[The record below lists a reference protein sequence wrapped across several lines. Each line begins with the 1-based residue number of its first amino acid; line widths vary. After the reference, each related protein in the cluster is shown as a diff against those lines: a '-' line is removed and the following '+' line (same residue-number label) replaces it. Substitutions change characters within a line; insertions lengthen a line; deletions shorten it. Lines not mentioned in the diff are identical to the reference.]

1 MKLDNQANMY
11 IVNPINTGMQDWDQT
26 NISII
31 IPAYNCHNTIVQTLA
46 SIAMQENIHEIET
59 IIADDC
65 SDNGYDEIA
74 KIFSNFMKIKIVRL
88 LKGGGPGTARQVGYD
103 HSVGSYVM
111 FMDGDD
117 SFIGCDAVNI
127 LKKVMIEKEQDCV
140 YGQFLEQ
147 SETGDLLT
155 HEIHMVWMF
164 GKLYRRSFLEHYNI
178 RMNMSHSN
186 EDTGY
191 NCVVKGCSNKIWYI
205 PKPVYTWR
213 FKPNSITRFNNGM
226 YGSES
231 GMCGYLTNMIWQIKE
246 LEKRFVNKNYILEQ
260 TISIM
265 CVLYHFYIENMQR
278 YPLGS
283 EANLEWIRYYYEQC
297 YKPYEHLI
305 EEATLNQIFA
315 RVAADQNV
323 AGRGIIPKITFFD
336 FMKEVKSK
344 PYNHNKMH
352 DVGGSVIE
360 IPQTTPENY
369 PVEVSTYFNLLPI
382 PKQDTNTNLS
392 RMDGMQRVLE
402 DDKKQRAEFL
412 EDKILPHIKKEDE
425 KDSKIDIDYPISYEE
440 FVNAVNRNAYDP
452 FVHSASEPG
461 IPLPHVYIDD
471 GTVAAI
477 VVPEHFLIRYYR
489 ETGKLLKFSYC
500 KDFSTPLP
508 ITDSRLEFLTKY
520 GIFEDGEEGEKPIP
534 ETPGVSQ
541 SKINSYKYSDYGI
554 LEKQISY
561 SVFKRCIN
569 ELKYIPALST
579 TVNDVPLPYV
589 IVGDKI
595 AEVPESYLY
604 RYFRDTGDLMKFD
617 FCKDKDGAY
626 QTRSEFL
633 SIHDMYEDEN
643 NIAHICEIPNPLPD
657 GNTNSSDTD

>member
-1 MKLDNQANMY
+1 MKLENQTNMY
-11 IVNPINTGMQDWDQT
+11 LVNPINTGMQDWDQT

-65 SDNGYDEIA
+65 SDHGYDEIA

-117 SFIGCDAVNI
+117 SLIGCDAVNI

-155 HEIHMVWMF
+155 HEIHMVWVF
-164 GKLYRRSFLEHYNI
+164 GKLYRRSYLEHYNI

-278 YPLGS
+278 YPLGTD
-283 EANLEWIRYYYEQC
+283 ANLEWIRYYYEQC

-315 RVAADQNV
+315 RVAAEQNI
-323 AGRGIIPKITFFD
+323 AGKGIIPKITFFD

-344 PYNHNKMH
+344 PYSHNKMH

-369 PVEVSTYFNLLPI
+369 PVEVKSYFNLLPI
-382 PKQDTNTNLS
+382 PKQNTNTNLS
-392 RMDGMQRVLE
+392 RMDGMQKVLD

-412 EDKILPHIKKEDE
+412 EKEILPHVKKNEDAPNTLTTHKYSE
-425 KDSKIDIDYPISYEE
+425 LVVGTDPISYHT
-440 FVNAVNRNAYDP
+440 FVD
-452 FVHSASEPG
+452 
-461 IPLPHVYIDD
+461 
-471 GTVAAI
+471 
-477 VVPEHFLIRYYR
+477 
-489 ETGKLLKFSYC
+489 
-500 KDFSTPLP
+500 
-508 ITDSRLEFLTKY
+508 
-520 GIFEDGEEGEKPIP
+520 
-534 ETPGVSQ
+534 
-541 SKINSYKYSDYGI
+541 
-554 LEKQISY
+554 
-561 SVFKRCIN
+561 CIKN
-569 ELKYIPALST
+569 MKYIPALST
-579 TVNDVPLPYV
+579 ALCDVPLPFV
-589 IVGDKI
+589 QVDDMVV
-595 AEVPESYLY
+595 EVPPVFLY
-604 RYFRDTGDLMKFD
+604 RYYKETGGLMRFD
-617 FCKDKDGAY
+617 FYRAEDRSIH
-626 QTRSEFL
+626 TRQEFL
-633 SIHDMYEDEN
+633 SLYSLVEDEN
-643 NIAHICEIPNPLPD
+643 NIVHQVDFSATASSSTSDFHDPNIIVTAKNETPTVTSGYVTIADPSGMGLVCEPD
-657 GNTNSSDTD
+657 NLEDVIASTDMATTKEPPKNKTSFKRNGSKKK

>member
-1 MKLDNQANMY
+1 MTYENQTNMY
-11 IVNPINTGMQDWDQT
+11 IVNPINTGMQDWNQT

-31 IPAYNCHNTIVQTLA
+31 IPAYNCHNTIIQTLA
-46 SIAMQENIHEIET
+46 SIMMQENIHEIET

-65 SDNGYDEIA
+65 SDNTYDEIA
-74 KIFSNFMKIKIVRL
+74 KIFSNFMKIKVVRL
-88 LKGGGPGTARQVGYD
+88 KKGGGPGTARQVGYD

-117 SFIGCDAVNI
+117 SLIGCDAINI

-147 SETGDLLT
+147 NEKGDLIV
-155 HEIHMVWMF
+155 HEIHMIWMF
-164 GKLYRRSFLEHYNI
+164 GKLYRRSFLDHYNI

-260 TISIM
+260 IISIM
-265 CVLYHFYIENMQR
+265 CILYHFYIENMQR

-283 EANLEWIRYYYEQC
+283 ETNLEWIRYYYEQC

-305 EEATLNQIFA
+305 EEAVLNNIFA
-315 RVAADQNV
+315 KVAADQNV
-323 AGRGIIPKITFFD
+323 AGKGIIPKITFFD

-344 PYNHNKMH
+344 PYHHDKMQ

-369 PVEVSTYFNLLPI
+369 PVEVTSYFNLLPM
-382 PKQDTNTNLS
+382 PKQNTNTNLS

-402 DDKKQRAEFL
+402 DDKKQREKFL
-412 EDKILPHIKKEDE
+412 KENILPKLKE
-425 KDSKIDIDYPISYEE
+425 SKSD
-440 FVNAVNRNAYDP
+440 
-452 FVHSASEPG
+452 
-461 IPLPHVYIDD
+461 
-471 GTVAAI
+471 
-477 VVPEHFLIRYYR
+477 
-489 ETGKLLKFSYC
+489 LL
-500 KDFSTPLP
+500 
-508 ITDSRLEFLTKY
+508 
-520 GIFEDGEEGEKPIP
+520 
-534 ETPGVSQ
+534 V
-541 SKINSYKYSDYGI
+541 
-554 LEKQISY
+554 
-561 SVFKRCIN
+561 
-569 ELKYIPALST
+569 
-579 TVNDVPLPYV
+579 
-589 IVGDKI
+589 
-595 AEVPESYLY
+595 
-604 RYFRDTGDLMKFD
+604 
-617 FCKDKDGAY
+617 
-626 QTRSEFL
+626 
-633 SIHDMYEDEN
+633 
-643 NIAHICEIPNPLPD
+643 
-657 GNTNSSDTD
+657 